1 MALYNEIEFER
12 GIAEY
17 LHAHGWLYSENGV
30 GYDKELALFPEDVRG
45 WLTDTQPDEF
55 EKFVRPDD
63 SAEIQRKSFARL
75 LSRLVKVLDTPL
87 ENGGGTLSVLRGG
100 FKATPAK
107 FRMSQFK
114 PNDAKNP
121 KTVADYAKMRLRVMR
136 QVYYSSS
143 NGNSI
148 DLVFFVNGLP
158 VATMELKTDFTQTVQ
173 DAMDQYKTNRLPV
186 DPTTRKSEPLFSFG
200 HRALVHF
207 AVSNAECF
215 MTTHLQGEKTRFL
228 PFNMGNDGHKGNPSN
243 PDGSQ
248 TAYVWERVLQRDSW
262 LTILGKFMHLH
273 VEKKVDPITG
283 EKTVFKSLLF
293 PRFHQ
298 WEAVNLLAD
307 TAAVEGRGHRYLIQ
321 HSAGSGKTNS
331 IAWTAH
337 RLNSLHDANG
347 MKIFDAVIV
356 ISDRKVLDGQ
366 LQEAVQQLNKTD
378 GVFKAI
384 TSGSGGSKSKAL
396 TAALLGGI
404 QIIGVTLQTFP
415 FALDAIEQNKG
426 LKGKSFAIIADE
438 AHSSQ
443 SGDAAKNLKKVL
455 TSGNEAPL
463 AEGEDATEVD
473 EMSLTTED
481 LLLEEM
487 NKRAESRNLSF
498 FAFTATPKAKT
509 LELFGRKNAAG
520 LPAPFHLYSMQQAIE
535 EGFILDV
542 LKNYTPYKM
551 AFKLAHNGVDYDSD
565 QTIIEKSEA
574 VKELMRW
581 VKLHPHNISQK
592 VAVIVEHFRSN
603 VRHHLAGRAKA
614 MVVTGSRK
622 EAVRYKV
629 AIDKYIADRGYT
641 DLATLVA
648 FSGDVVDSEVSVEKL
663 NEINMNPKLNGRE
676 IPKAFNTDEYQIMLV
691 ANKFQTGF
699 DQPLLVAMYVDKKLS
714 GITAVQ
720 TLSRLNRVTAG
731 KDQTFVIDFV
741 NDPDEILAAF
751 QQYHKEAEM
760 SGVTDPDIVHDL
772 QAKLDKTGIYEESEV
787 EQTAAAWVGKV
798 SHELLR
804 ATVEPARSRF
814 KVRYQQAR
822 DANDTAGMDA
832 LDIFRKDLGSF
843 IRAYDFLSQII
854 DYQDT
859 DLEKRSIFYKLLA
872 RIISSENQDR
882 EKLDLSEVVM
892 THYKLHKQAKA
903 DLKLSAEESVAL
915 DPMTAAGSATAHEA
929 KKARWAE
936 IIEQMNKFFEG
947 SGLSDAD
954 QLSVAESVLN
964 KALENHTLRGQAV
977 ANGKADFYSS
987 PKIRTTVE
995 DSVIEAGEQHARG
1008 IGWVLSSDKVGEMV
1022 ELLKKMGLFEKLREE
1037 AA

>member
-1 MALYNEIEFER
+1 MYNEVEFEK

-17 LHAHGWLYSENGV
+17 LAANGWLYSENGA

-45 WLTDTQPDEF
+45 WLADTQPGEL
-55 EKFVRPDD
+55 EKIVKPTDTPEVQ
-63 SAEIQRKSFARL
+63 SKSFNRVL
-75 LSRLVKVLDTPL
+75 TRLVKVLDTSL
-87 ENGGGTLSVLRGG
+87 ENGGGTLAVLRSG
-100 FKATPAK
+100 FKVTPASFK
-107 FRMSQFK
+107 MSQLK
-114 PNDAKNP
+114 PNDNKNP
-121 KTVADYAKMRLRVMR
+121 KTTADYAKTRLRVMR
-136 QVYYSSS
+136 QVYYSTS
-143 NGNSI
+143 NLNSV
-148 DLVFFVNGLP
+148 DLLFFVNGLP

-186 DPTTRKSEPLFSFG
+186 DAVTRKREPLFSFG

-207 AVSNAECF
+207 AMSNAECF
-215 MTTHLQGEKTRFL
+215 MTTHLQGANTRFL
-228 PFNMGNDGHKGNPSN
+228 PFNMGNDGHKGNPVN
-243 PDGSQ
+243 PNGSETSYMWQ
-248 TAYVWERVLQRDSW
+248 RVLERDSW
-262 LTILGKFMHLH
+262 LTIISKFMHLH

-283 EKTVFKSLLF
+283 EKSIDESLLF

-298 WEAVNLLAD
+298 WESVNLVAE
-307 TAAVEGRGHRYLIQ
+307 TAAAEGPGHRYLIQ

-337 RLNSLHDANG
+337 RLNSLHGADGNK
-347 MKIFDAVIV
+347 MFDAVIV

-366 LQEAVQQLNKTD
+366 LQDAVKQLNKTD
-378 GVFKAI
+378 GVFEAI
-384 TSGSGGSKSKAL
+384 TSSGGSKSKSL
-396 TAALLGGI
+396 SKALLGGT

-415 FALDAIEQNKG
+415 FALDEIAKNKG

-455 TSGNEAPL
+455 TSGNDAP
-463 AEGEDATEVD
+463 AEEEIDPDTD
-473 EMSLTTED
+473 RSTED
-481 LLLEEM
+481 VLAEEM
-487 NKRAESRNLSF
+487 NKRAESKNLSF

-509 LELFGRKNAAG
+509 LELFGRPNEAG
-520 LPAPFHLYSMQQAIE
+520 LPVPFHLYSMQQAIE

-565 QTIIEKSEA
+565 QATIEKSEA

-614 MVVTGSRK
+614 MVVTGSRR

-629 AIDKYIADRGYT
+629 AIDKYIADKGYKG
-641 DLATLVA
+641 LATLVA
-648 FSGDVVDSEVSVEKL
+648 FSGDIIDSESGVGKL
-663 NEINMNPKLNGRE
+663 NEDTMNPGLHGRE
-676 IPKAFNTDEYQIMLV
+676 IPKAFRSDDYQIMLV

-720 TLSRLNRVTAG
+720 TLSRLNRVTPG
-731 KDQTFVIDFV
+731 KDQTFVLDFV
-741 NDPDEILAAF
+741 NDPAEILSAF
-751 QQYHKEAEM
+751 QQYHKEAEL

-772 QAKLDKTGIYEESEV
+772 QSKLDNAGIYEVSEV
-787 EQTAAAWVGKV
+787 ENTAAAWVGKS
-798 SHELLR
+798 SHEALKGFV
-804 ATVEPARSRF
+804 APAQSRF
-814 KVRYQQAR
+814 RVRYRKAR
-822 DANDTAGMDA
+822 EEKDKTAQDA
-832 LDIFRKDLGSF
+832 LDLFRKDLGSF

-859 DLEKRSIFYKLLA
+859 ALEKRSIFYKLLA
-872 RIISSENQDR
+872 RVISSENQDR
-882 EKLDLSEVVM
+882 ETVDLSEVVM
-892 THYKLHKQAKA
+892 THYKLRKQEQAE
-903 DLKLSAEESVAL
+903 LKLSDDESVPL
-915 DPMTAAGSATAHEA
+915 DPLTAAGSGSAHEKQKA
-929 KKARWAE
+929 KWAE
-936 IIEQMNKFFEG
+936 IIEQMNTFFEG

-954 QLSVAESVLN
+954 QLSVAESVMN
-964 KALENHTLRGQAV
+964 KAMENATLRGQAA

-987 PKIRTTVE
+987 PKILTTVE
-995 DSVIEAGEQHARG
+995 DSVIEAGEQHAKG

-1022 ELLKKMGLFEKLREE
+1022 ELLKKMGLFEKLRDE
-1037 AA
+1037 AAA

>member
-1 MALYNEIEFER
+1 MALYHESAFEK

-17 LHAHGWLYSENGV
+17 LHAHGWLYSENGT

-45 WLTDTQPDEF
+45 WLADTQPEEL
-55 EKFVRPDD
+55 EKIVKPTD
-63 SAEIQRKSFARL
+63 SPEVQSKSFKRVL
-75 LSRLVKVLDTPL
+75 TRLVKVLDTSL
-87 ENGGGTLSVLRGG
+87 ETGGGTLAVLRNG
-100 FKATPAK
+100 FKVTPASFK
-107 FRMSQFK
+107 MSQLK
-114 PNDAKNP
+114 PNDNKNP
-121 KTVADYAKMRLRVMR
+121 KTTADYEKTRLRVMR
-136 QVYYSSS
+136 QVHYSAS
-143 NGNSI
+143 NDNNI

-173 DAMDQYKTNRLPV
+173 DAMDQYRMHRLPV
-186 DPTTRKSEPLFSFG
+186 DALTRKREPLLSFG

-207 AVSNAECF
+207 AMSNSECF
-215 MTTHLQGEKTRFL
+215 MTTHLLGAKTRFL
-228 PFNMGNDGHKGNPSN
+228 PFNMGNDGHKGNPVN
-243 PDGSQ
+243 ANGSE
-248 TAYVWERVLQRDSW
+248 TSYMWERVLQRDSW
-262 LTILGKFMHLH
+262 LTIISKFMHLNI
-273 VEKKVDPITG
+273 ETKTDPITG
-283 EKTVFKSLLF
+283 EKTREESLLF
-293 PRFHQ
+293 PRYHQ
-298 WEAVNLLAD
+298 WEAVNKLAD
-307 TAAVEGRGHRYLIQ
+307 TAAAEGPGHRYLIQ

-337 RLNSLHDANG
+337 RLNSLHGADGAK
-347 MKIFDAVIV
+347 MFDAVIV

-366 LQEAVQQLNKTD
+366 LQDAVKQLNKKD
-378 GVFKAI
+378 GVFVAI
-384 TSGSGGSKSKAL
+384 TSTGGSKSKAL
-396 TAALLGGI
+396 AEALLGGK

-415 FALDAIEQNKG
+415 FALDAIEKEKG

-455 TSGNEAPL
+455 TSGNDAPIDD
-463 AEGEDATEVD
+463 ESDPDEDR
-473 EMSLTTED
+473 STED
-481 LLLEEM
+481 MLADEM
-487 NKRAESRNLSF
+487 NKRAESKNLSF

-520 LPAPFHLYSMQQAIE
+520 IPAPFHLYSMQQAIE

-542 LKNYTPYKM
+542 LKNYTPYKA

-565 QTIIEKSEA
+565 QTTIEKSEA

-629 AIDKYIADRGYT
+629 AIDKYIADKGYK

-648 FSGDVVDSEVSVEKL
+648 FSGDIIDIDSGIGKL
-663 NEINMNPKLNGRE
+663 NEHTMNPGLKGRE

-720 TLSRLNRVTAG
+720 TLSRLNRVTPG
-731 KDQTFVIDFV
+731 KDQTFIIDFV
-741 NDPDEILAAF
+741 NDPAEILAAF
-751 QQYHKEAEM
+751 QQYHKEAEL

-772 QAKLDKTGIYEESEV
+772 QTKLDGAGIYEISEV
-787 EQTAAAWVGKV
+787 EATAAAWVGKTT
-798 SHELLR
+798 HEKLKGFV
-804 ATVEPARSRF
+804 APAQSRF
-814 KVRYQQAR
+814 RVRYQKAR
-822 DANDTAGMDA
+822 DDGDKTAQDA
-832 LDIFRKDLGSF
+832 LDLFRKDLGSF

-859 DLEKRSIFYKLLA
+859 DLEKRSIFYKMLA
-872 RIISSENQDR
+872 RVISAENQDR
-882 EKLDLSEVVM
+882 TTVDLSEVVM
-892 THYKLHKQAKA
+892 THYKLRKQEKA
-903 DLKLSAEESVAL
+903 DLKLSGDESIPL
-915 DPMTAAGSATAHEA
+915 DPMTAAGSGSAHEMQKA
-929 KKARWAE
+929 KWAE
-936 IIEQMNKFFEG
+936 IIDQMNTFFEG

-964 KALENHTLRGQAV
+964 KAMENATLRGQAA

-987 PKIRTTVE
+987 PKILTTVE
-995 DSVIEAGEQHARG
+995 DSVIEAGEQHAKG

-1022 ELLKKMGLFEKLREE
+1022 ELLKRMGLFEKLRDEE

>member
-1 MALYNEIEFER
+1 MYNEVEFEK

-17 LHAHGWLYSENGV
+17 LEAHGWHYSENGT
-30 GYDKELALFPEDVRG
+30 GYDKELALFPEDVRA
-45 WLTDTQPDEF
+45 WLADTQPKEL
-55 EKFVRPDD
+55 EKFVKAGD
-63 SAEIQRKSFARL
+63 SAEIQKKSFNRIL
-75 LSRLVKVLDTPL
+75 TRLVKVLNTPL
-87 ENGGGTLSVLRGG
+87 ENGGGTLSVLRNG

-107 FRMSQFK
+107 FRMAQFK
-114 PNDAKNP
+114 PADDKNA
-121 KTVADYAKMRLRVMR
+121 KTVADYGKMRLRVMR
-136 QVYYSSS
+136 QVYYSTS
-143 NGNSI
+143 NKNSV

-158 VATMELKTDFTQTVQ
+158 IATMELKTDFTQTVQ
-173 DAMDQYKTNRLPV
+173 DAMDQYKKDRLPV
-186 DPTTRKSEPLFSFG
+186 DPITRKSEPLLSFG

-207 AVSNAECF
+207 AMSNAECF

-228 PFNMGNDGHKGNPSN
+228 PFNMGNDGHMGNPEN
-243 PDGSQ
+243 PNGSP
-248 TAYVWERVLQRDSW
+248 TSYMWERVLEPESW
-262 LTILGKFMHLH
+262 LTIVGKFMHLH

-283 EKTVFKSLLF
+283 EKTVDKSLLF

-307 TAAVEGRGHRYLIQ
+307 TAAEEGPGHRYLIQ

-347 MKIFDAVIV
+347 NKMFDSVIV

-384 TSGSGGSKSKAL
+384 TSGSGSSKSKAL
-396 TAALLGGI
+396 SAALLGGK

-415 FALDAIEQNKG
+415 FALEEIEKNKG

-455 TSGNEAPL
+455 TSGS
-463 AEGEDATEVD
+463 AEQTADAEEEDAEV
-473 EMSLTTED
+473 EVTLSTED
-481 LLLEEM
+481 VLADEM
-487 NKRAESRNLSF
+487 NKRAQSSNLSF

-509 LELFGRKNAAG
+509 LELFGRPNAAG
-520 LPAPFHLYSMQQAIE
+520 IPAPFHLYSMQQAIE

-565 QTIIEKSEA
+565 QATIEKSEA

-581 VKLHPHNISQK
+581 VKLHPHNITQK

-629 AIDKYIADRGYT
+629 AIDKYIADKGYK

-648 FSGDVVDSEVSVEKL
+648 FSGDVVDPVSGPGKL
-663 NEINMNPKLNGRE
+663 NETNLNSKLNGRE

-720 TLSRLNRVTAG
+720 TLSRLNRVTTG

-741 NDPDEILAAF
+741 NDPEEILSAF
-751 QQYHKEAEM
+751 QQYHKEAEL
-760 SGVTDPDIVHDL
+760 SAVTDPDIVHDL
-772 QAKLDKTGIYEESEV
+772 QTKLDGAGIYQQSEV
-787 EQTAAAWVGKV
+787 EQAAAAWVGKV
-798 SHELLR
+798 SHEKLR
-804 ATVEPARSRF
+804 AIVEPARSRF
-814 KVRYQQAR
+814 KVRYQKAR
-822 DANDTAGMDA
+822 DAKDTAAIDA

-859 DLEKRSIFYKLLA
+859 DLEKCSIFYKLLA
-872 RIISSENQDR
+872 RVISSENQDR
-882 EKLDLSEVVM
+882 DKLDLSEVVM
-892 THYKLHKQAKA
+892 THYKLQKQAQA
-903 DLKLSAEESVAL
+903 DLKLSDEESVAL

-929 KKARWAE
+929 KKAKWAE
-936 IIEQMNKFFEG
+936 IIEQMNTFFEG

-964 KALENHTLRGQAV
+964 KAMENKTLRGQAM

-987 PKIRTTVE
+987 PKILTTVE
-995 DSVIEAGEQHARG
+995 DSVIEAGEQHAKG

-1022 ELLKKMGLFEKLREE
+1022 ELLKKMGLFEKLRDEE

>member
-1 MALYNEIEFER
+1 MALYNEVEFEE

-17 LHAHGWLYSENGV
+17 LHAHGWLYSENGT
-30 GYDKELALFPEDVRG
+30 GYDKDLALFPEDVRG
-45 WLTDTQPDEF
+45 WLADTQPDEL
-55 EKFVRPDD
+55 EKIVKPTD
-63 SAEIQRKSFARL
+63 SPEVQNKSFKRVL
-75 LSRLVKVLDTPL
+75 TRLVKVLDTSL
-87 ENGGGTLSVLRGG
+87 ETGGGTLAVLRNG
-100 FKATPAK
+100 FKVTPAS
-107 FRMSQFK
+107 FRMSQLK
-114 PNDAKNP
+114 PNDNKNP
-121 KTVADYAKMRLRVMR
+121 KTTADYEKTRLRVMR
-136 QVYYSSS
+136 QVYYSTS
-143 NGNSI
+143 NQNSV

-158 VATMELKTDFTQTVQ
+158 VGTMELKTDFTQTVQ
-173 DAMDQYKTNRLPV
+173 DAMEQYKKNRLPV
-186 DPTTRKSEPLFSFG
+186 DAVTRKREPLFSFG

-207 AVSNAECF
+207 AMSNAECF
-215 MTTHLQGEKTRFL
+215 MTTHLQGAKTRFL
-228 PFNMGNDGHKGNPSN
+228 PFNMGNDGHRGNPVNLS
-243 PDGSQ
+243 GSE
-248 TAYVWERVLQRDSW
+248 TSYMWERVLQRDSW
-262 LTILGKFMHLH
+262 LTIISKFMHLH

-283 EKTVFKSLLF
+283 EKTKDESLLF

-307 TAAVEGRGHRYLIQ
+307 TAAAEGPGHRYLIQ

-337 RLNSLHDANG
+337 RLNSLHGVDGNK
-347 MKIFDAVIV
+347 MFDAVIV

-366 LQEAVQQLNKTD
+366 LQDAVKQLNKVD
-378 GVFKAI
+378 GVFEAI
-384 TSGSGGSKSKAL
+384 TSTGGAKSKAL
-396 TAALLGGI
+396 SKALLGGT

-415 FALDAIEQNKG
+415 FALDEIAKNKG

-455 TSGNEAPL
+455 TSGNDTPAK
-463 AEGEDATEVD
+463 D
-473 EMSLTTED
+473 EFEPDTDLSTED
-481 LLLEEM
+481 VLAEEM
-487 NKRAESRNLSF
+487 NKRAESKNLSF

-509 LELFGRKNAAG
+509 LELFGRKNEAG

-565 QTIIEKSEA
+565 QTTIEKSEA

-629 AIDKYIADRGYT
+629 ALDRYIADKGYR

-648 FSGDVVDSEVSVEKL
+648 FSGDIIDSESGIGKL
-663 NEINMNPKLNGRE
+663 NEDTMNPGLHGRE
-676 IPKAFNTDEYQIMLV
+676 IPKAFKTDEYQIMLV

-720 TLSRLNRVTAG
+720 TLSRLNRVTPG
-731 KDQTFVIDFV
+731 KDQTFIIDFV
-741 NDPDEILAAF
+741 NDPAEILSAF
-751 QQYHKEAEM
+751 QQYHKEAEL

-772 QAKLDKTGIYEESEV
+772 QTKLDNSGIYEVSEV
-787 EQTAAAWVGKV
+787 ELTAAAWVGKS
-798 SHELLR
+798 SHEALKGFV
-804 ATVEPARSRF
+804 APAQSRF
-814 KVRYQQAR
+814 RVRYQKAR
-822 DANDTAGMDA
+822 DDKDKTAQDA
-832 LDIFRKDLGSF
+832 LDLFRKDLGSF

-859 DLEKRSIFYKLLA
+859 ALEKRSIFYKLLA
-872 RIISSENQDR
+872 RVISSENQDR
-882 EKLDLSEVVM
+882 ETVDLSEVVM
-892 THYKLHKQAKA
+892 THYKLKKQEQA
-903 DLKLSAEESVAL
+903 DLKLSSEESFLL
-915 DPMTAAGSATAHEA
+915 DPMTAAGSGAAHEA
-929 KKARWAE
+929 AKAKWAE
-936 IIEQMNKFFEG
+936 IIEQMNTFFEG

-954 QLSVAESVLN
+954 QLSVAESVMN
-964 KALENHTLRGQAV
+964 KAIENATLRGQAA

-987 PKIRTTVE
+987 PKILTTVE
-995 DSVIEAGEQHARG
+995 DSVIEAGEQHAKG

-1022 ELLKKMGLFEKLREE
+1022 ELLKKMGLFEKLRDEE